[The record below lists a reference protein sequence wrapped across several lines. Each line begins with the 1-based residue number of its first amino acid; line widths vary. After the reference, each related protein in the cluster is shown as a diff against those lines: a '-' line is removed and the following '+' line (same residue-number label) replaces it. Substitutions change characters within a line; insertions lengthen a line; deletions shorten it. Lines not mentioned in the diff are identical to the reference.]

1 MKHHHMINAL
11 VALAFLGVTP
21 VIAAEEALVQADT
34 LSEAITEGKFNANF
48 KLRYE
53 NVNQDGRAE
62 TGEAFTL
69 RSLVGYETKPFHGF
83 SVNAEVYGVSPLND
97 DYNDAK
103 KGDPII
109 SRRVYPVIADPED
122 YDFHQIYLQWANAEN
137 TLKLG
142 RQGMI
147 LDNWRFIG
155 DVRFRQNWQVFNGL
169 SLTNKSLPNTTINLA
184 HYEQV
189 KQITTK
195 IEDADIE
202 IANLK
207 YAITPTTSLIGY
219 GHLIDWNGRAA
230 KAGSNKTFGLRLD
243 GNQKIDDQWKVL
255 YTAEYAKQ
263 DDYKDGSD
271 LIDNYYYR
279 VGAGAG
285 YGDWFVRVDQEKL
298 SGNSDNRAFQTQ
310 LGTNHLFQGWADVFL
325 NTPNQ
330 GIEDTMIIAGGQFMG
345 VVIKTEYHWINSDR
359 NFAKIG
365 GGTGDQYGTEF
376 DLGAYYKFTKQ
387 IAGSIEYAHFREDDQ
402 YVNTASRK
410 RDIEKLWL
418 TAMYQF

>member
-1 MKHHHMINAL
+1 MKLKRSILSIAL
-11 VALAFLGVTP
+11 LMALPMTAMAED
-21 VIAAEEALVQADT
+21 VIEASSF
-34 LSEAITEGKFNANF
+34 SEAITDGKFKANF
-48 KLRYE
+48 RLRYE
-53 NVNQDGRAE
+53 NVNQDGKKE

-69 RSLVGYETKPFHGF
+69 RSLIGYETKPFHGF
-83 SVNAEVYGVSPLND
+83 SVNAEVYGVSPFDD

-103 KGDPII
+103 KGDPIA
-109 SRRVYPVIADPED
+109 SRKVYPVIADPED

-137 TLKLG
+137 NVKLG

-147 LDNWRFIG
+147 LDNWRFVG
-155 DVRFRQNWQVFNGL
+155 DVRFRQNWAVFNGL
-169 SLTNKSLPNTTINLA
+169 SFMNKSLPNTTINLA

-189 KQITTK
+189 KQVTTK

-202 IANLK
+202 IANVK
-207 YAITPTTSLIGY
+207 YAITPTTSVSGY
-219 GHLIDWNGRAA
+219 GYFIDWNG
-230 KAGSNKTFGLRLD
+230 KTLEPTSTQTYGARLD
-243 GNQKIDDQWKVL
+243 GNEKLNDSWKVL

-298 SGNSDNRAFQTQ
+298 SGNSDNKAFQTP

-325 NTPNQ
+325 STPNE
-330 GIEDTMIIAGGQFMG
+330 GIEDTMIIAGGKLMG
-345 VVIKTEYHWINSDR
+345 ATIKAEYHWINSDR

-365 GGTGDQYGTEF
+365 GGNGDKYGTEL
-376 DLGAYYKFTKQ
+376 DLGVYYKFTKQ
-387 IAGSIEYAHFREDDQ
+387 ISGSVEYANFREDDE
-402 YVNTASRK
+402 YLAKPSNPRK
-410 RDIEKLWL
+410 NDIEKIWL
-418 TAMYQF
+418 TAIYNF